1 MANQKTTKT
10 AATATPK
17 AAPKVSATGQVKT
30 LITDAG
36 KDGMTALALATSIG
50 YVDDKME
57 ANDRAAALK
66 KVRVLARKAIGGKA
80 PEYDGRTAIYRL

>member
-1 MANQKTTKT
+1 MANQKETKT
-10 AATATPK
+10 ATKAT
-17 AAPKVSATGQVKT
+17 PKVSATGQVKS

-36 KDGMTALALATSIG
+36 KDGMTALALAQSIG
-50 YVDDKME
+50 YINDKME
-57 ANDRAAALK
+57 SNDRAAALK

>member
-1 MANQKTTKT
+1 MANSKTQKP
-10 AATATPK
+10 AAK
-17 AAPKVSATGQVKT
+17 AAPKTSATSQVKT

-36 KDGMTALALATSIG
+36 KTGMTALAIG
-50 YVDDKME
+50 QAIGSVTDKME

-80 PEYDGRTAIYRL
+80 PEYDGRTAIYRM